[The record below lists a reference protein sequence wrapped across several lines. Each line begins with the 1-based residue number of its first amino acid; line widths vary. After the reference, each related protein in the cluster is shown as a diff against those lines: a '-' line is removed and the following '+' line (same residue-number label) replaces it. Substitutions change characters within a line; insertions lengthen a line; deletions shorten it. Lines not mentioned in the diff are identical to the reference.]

1 MEIDPFE
8 VEALRKKSESLKTLS
23 MGPISSSISKL
34 SGSSRVLPSEKDFH
48 FYYNFDEFRAPIDEI
63 GVKSQSMLRQI
74 GSAKRLWGGKE
85 LVFPEDVEDDS
96 CDWLVNV
103 NDEVMERFDVSVD
116 EFSRLRK
123 EEEEAAR
130 TRPLVDENGF
140 QLVCGKKKKA
150 ALAAVNAKEENLAAA
165 SPSIRVAERD
175 KKTVGPKPKVPFHI
189 PTIRRP
195 QEEYNILVNNSNQP
209 YQHVWLE
216 RSEDGARFIHPLE
229 KLSVSDFVDTNVDS
243 LKPVEPPPYEST
255 PFKMVEDVKDLKE
268 MAAKL
273 RSVNELAV
281 DLEHNQYRSF
291 QGLTCLM
298 QISTRTE
305 DFVVDTLKL
314 RIHIGPYLREIFKD
328 PSKKKIMHG
337 ADRDIAWLQRDFGI
351 YVCNLFDTGQAS
363 RVLQLE
369 RNSLEYLLQHFCGV
383 AANKEYQ
390 NADWRLRPIPKEML
404 RYARED
410 THYLLYIYDL
420 MRIRL
425 VLECADPENSNALL
439 LEVYQRSYDLCM
451 QLYEKELLTDTSY
464 LYIYG
469 VQGANLNA
477 KQLSVVAGLY
487 AWRDAVAREEDEST
501 GYILPNKLLLEIAK
515 QMPLTT
521 SNLKRLLKS
530 KHPYVERSLSSVIN
544 IIRHSVQNASCFEAV
559 AEQLKEGRIQV
570 PQLIAA
576 EDDFPELQTAGDIS
590 EGNNDSPR
598 EQVISPLHPEGSYK
612 FTGVDN
618 KFSKDRRGGSF
629 EVNGQNGNIGNNGTE
644 KIIPLSLRDQLGFP
658 MQNRELTTSTI
669 QPDKVSEATIQ
680 VLKKPGGAFGA
691 LLGSSTSKKK
701 TNINKGEFLMEQM
714 KSSVNLPFY
723 SFSQTD
729 QEPKQAPK
737 QAFQDRK
744 RTSPDAVLNGE
755 RPFESAS
762 SSKSEG
768 IILLDA
774 DQHSEHDSEELNT
787 ASEAQ
792 PVSTSMLADVI
803 NLDSD
808 DDEELAEKQS
818 AEEENNQS
826 RTSDQA
832 ASEPELVVLD
842 DDEDDDEPMSLS
854 DLSSSFQKCL
864 QDVSQEQINNQD
876 DKPEDS
882 DVLHFKPF
890 DYEAARK
897 QIQFG
902 ETTMKRTGSRDGDDN
917 LGKKKSSVSSRS
929 KQDELLPQGRRRQ
942 AFPASGNRSSTFR

>member
-1 MEIDPFE
+1 MEIDPSKADAE
-8 VEALRKKSESLKTLS
+8 LEALRKKSEALKTLS
-23 MGPISSSISKL
+23 IGPISSSISKL

-63 GVKSQSMLRQI
+63 GGKSQSMLRQI

-85 LVFPEDVEDDS
+85 LVFPQDVEDDS

-103 NDEVMERFDVSVD
+103 NDEVMERFDMSVD

-123 EEEEAAR
+123 EEEETAR
-130 TRPLVDENGF
+130 SRPLVDENGF

-150 ALAAVNAKEENLAAA
+150 ALAAVKEIEENVAA
-165 SPSIRVAERD
+165 SPGIRVAERD

-195 QEEYNILVNNSNQP
+195 QDEYNILVNNVNQP

-229 KLSVSDFVDTNVDS
+229 KLSVSDFVDTNVEG
-243 LKPVEPPPYEST
+243 LEPLEPPPYEST

-328 PSKKKIMHG
+328 PSKKKVMHG

-390 NADWRLRPIPKEML
+390 NADWRLRPIPREML

-425 VLECADPENSNALL
+425 VSECTDPENSNALL
-439 LEVYQRSYDLCM
+439 LEVYKRSYDLCM

-487 AWRDAVAREEDEST
+487 AWRDGVAREEDEST
-501 GYILPNKLLLEIAK
+501 GYVLPNKLLLEIAK

-544 IIRHSVQNASCFEAV
+544 IIRHSVQNASSFEAV

-590 EGNNDSPR
+590 EGNNGSSH
-598 EQVISPLHPEGSYK
+598 EQVLSPMHSEGSCK
-612 FTGVDN
+612 FTGLDT
-618 KFSKDRRGGSF
+618 KFSKDRRGDSF
-629 EVNGQNGNIGNNGTE
+629 EVNGQNGNSVNFGTE
-644 KIIPLSLRDQLGFP
+644 KIIPLSLSDQLGSP
-658 MQNRELTTSTI
+658 RQKHELTTSTI
-669 QPDKVSEATIQ
+669 HPGNVSCGTGKIG
-680 VLKKPGGAFGA
+680 VLAG
-691 LLGSSTSKKK
+691 
-701 TNINKGEFLMEQM
+701 LMF
-714 KSSVNLPFY
+714 NLPFQ
-723 SFSQTD
+723 FS
-729 QEPKQAPK
+729 
-737 QAFQDRK
+737 
-744 RTSPDAVLNGE
+744 L
-755 RPFESAS
+755 
-762 SSKSEG
+762 
-768 IILLDA
+768 
-774 DQHSEHDSEELNT
+774 
-787 ASEAQ
+787 
-792 PVSTSMLADVI
+792 
-803 NLDSD
+803 
-808 DDEELAEKQS
+808 
-818 AEEENNQS
+818 
-826 RTSDQA
+826 
-832 ASEPELVVLD
+832 
-842 DDEDDDEPMSLS
+842 
-854 DLSSSFQKCL
+854 
-864 QDVSQEQINNQD
+864 DVSFC
-876 DKPEDS
+876 S
-882 DVLHFKPF
+882 FC
-890 DYEAARK
+890 
-897 QIQFG
+897 
-902 ETTMKRTGSRDGDDN
+902 
-917 LGKKKSSVSSRS
+917 
-929 KQDELLPQGRRRQ
+929 
-942 AFPASGNRSSTFR
+942 